1 MKQQDNPGQNDRE
14 ELGARYLTFYTDGQL
29 FGLPITEIVQI
40 TKMQEIVELPEH
52 PPYVKGVIDLRGQ
65 IIPVVDVR
73 LRFGKGE
80 VPPGDRTCIIITH
93 VGGSDFGL
101 IVDAVDE
108 VADIPAGQIAPPP
121 RVRANGADAYITG
134 IARLK
139 AGGQKERVVL
149 LLHAGRVLGEAE
161 ALASAQEQPA

>member
-73 LRFGKGE
+73 LRFGKIEESISQQTVAIEQIRDGLTQISSVVQTNAATAEENSAASEEMSAQAAALRGE
-80 VPPGDRTCIIITH
+80 VGKFKLAENRVWQDDPAPLA
-93 VGGSDFGL
+93 SD
-101 IVDAVDE
+101 E
-108 VADIPAGQIAPPP
+108 EPA
-121 RVRANGADAYITG
+121 
-134 IARLK
+134 
-139 AGGQKERVVL
+139 L
-149 LLHAGRVLGEAE
+149 LEPLPQP
-161 ALASAQEQPA
+161 ALAPT